1 MAQSVSEADTS
12 SIRGTGGDLI
22 IMGPPGVGK
31 GTQAKAL
38 AQENGWVQLSTGE
51 VFRDHIR
58 RGTDL
63 GRRVKGYLERG
74 EYVPDDVTVRMVRAK
89 LEDVSPS
96 TRVLFDGFPRTVAQ
110 AEALENMLERRN
122 VVLDAAVSLAVPR
135 KVLVKRLSG
144 RRTCRKCGAMYHVTF
159 NPPATDGACDR
170 CGGELYQ
177 REDDREETIEARMEV
192 YDRQSAPLLE
202 YFRTQGLLR
211 EVDGAKGTDRVFEQI
226 LRKVAKAA

>member
-1 MAQSVSEADTS
+1 VTDIVSASETS
-12 SIRGTGGDLI
+12 SLRGAGGDLI

-89 LEDVSPS
+89 LEDISPS
-96 TRVLFDGFPRTVAQ
+96 TRVLLDGFPRTVEQ
-110 AEALENMLERRN
+110 AKALDRLFEEMGRKLGGVLLLDAPREELLARLNGRAIAERRPDDTPEIIAN
-122 VVLDAAVSLAVPR
+122 
-135 KVLVKRLSG
+135 RLEVYEEQT
-144 RRTCRKCGAMYHVTF
+144 RPVIEY
-159 NPPATDGACDR
+159 
-170 CGGELYQ
+170 Y
-177 REDDREETIEARMEV
+177 DDRGLVNRVSAVGSVPEITAR
-192 YDRQSAPLLE
+192 
-202 YFRTQGLLR
+202 LR
-211 EVDGAKGTDRVFEQI
+211 E
-226 LRKVAKAA
+226 AAE

>member
-1 MAQSVSEADTS
+1 MRLV
-12 SIRGTGGDLI
+12 LL
-22 IMGPPGVGK
+22 GPPGAGK
-31 GTQAKAL
+31 GTQAKL
-38 AQENGWVQLSTGE
+38 LQEHFGIPQISTGDILRQA
-51 VFRDHIR
+51 VKD
-58 RGTDL
+58 GTPL
-63 GRRVKGYLERG
+63 GKQANEFMDRG
-74 EYVPDDVTVRMVRAK
+74 ELVPDSVINDIVDERLAADDCRNGF
-89 LEDVSPS
+89 L
-96 TRVLFDGFPRTVAQ
+96 LDGFPRTVAQ

-226 LRKVAKAA
+226 LRKVAKAE

>member
-1 MAQSVSEADTS
+1 VAQSVSAADTS

-63 GRRVKGYLERG
+63 GRRVRGYLERG
-74 EYVPDDVTVRMVRAK
+74 EYVPDDVTIRMVRAK

-110 AEALENMLERRN
+110 AEALDRLAQEMGRQVGAVLLLDAPREELVARLNGRATAERRADDTPEIIAN
-122 VVLDAAVSLAVPR
+122 
-135 KVLVKRLSG
+135 RL
-144 RRTCRKCGAMYHVTF
+144 
-159 NPPATDGACDR
+159 
-170 CGGELYQ
+170 
-177 REDDREETIEARMEV
+177 EV
-192 YDRQSAPLLE
+192 YDEQTRPVIAYYE
-202 YFRTQGLLR
+202 DRGLVRRVNGVGSVKEVTAGLR
-211 EVDGAKGTDRVFEQI
+211 E
-226 LRKVAKAA
+226 AAE